1 MKKAEIIILSGQSN
15 AVGVG
20 RVECLPL
27 HFDEKTIGKWREG
40 FDKILINYYSHDKK
54 SNGFVKTTLGCTEAT
69 KFTIGPEIGIAEAL
83 SEKYPEKEF
92 FIVKCAYGGMSL
104 HTDFLSPSGD
114 PKYDPEAYASQKKNI
129 VEEYGIG
136 EPIRAGWAYNELV
149 KLLSESISYLSSIG
163 YEPEVKAFCWMQGE
177 NDACLPETTNQYAR
191 LYDCMLRD
199 LAGTFKGV
207 FDHCVYVDAGI
218 SEIWPL
224 YKELN
229 GIKKAYAESRDNCRY
244 IDTIGEGLTTKNEPA
259 GEVDIYHYDSD
270 CVVKLGRLFV
280 REFEA

>member
-20 RVECLPL
+20 RIECLPL
-27 HFDEKTIGKWREG
+27 HFDEKLIKKWNDG

-54 SNGFVKTTLGCTEAT
+54 SNGFVKTTVGCTEAT
-69 KFTIGPEIGIAEAL
+69 KATVGPELGIAEAL
-83 SEKYPEKEF
+83 SEMYPEREY

-129 VEEYGIG
+129 VEEYGTG
-136 EPIRAGWAYNELV
+136 DPIRPGWAYNELV
-149 KLLSESISYLSSIG
+149 KILSESVSYLSSIG

-177 NDACLPETTNQYAR
+177 NDACLPETTAQYAR
-191 LYDCMLRD
+191 LYDCMIGD
-199 LAGTFKGV
+199 LANTFKGL
-207 FDHCVYVDAGI
+207 FDNCIYVDAGI

-229 GIKKAYAESRDNCRY
+229 EIKKTYAESRSDCRY
-244 IDTIGEGLTTKNEPA
+244 IDTIAEGLTTKNEPA

-270 CVVKLGRLFV
+270 CVIKLGKLFV
-280 REFEA
+280 REFTS